1 MLAKIQI
8 LIINPLIGLLFALAL
23 MFFLWGLMQFILNA
37 NNEEGRTAGK
47 NHMIWG
53 IVGMFIMVSA
63 YAIIDI
69 LRNTFGLYRP

>member
-47 NHMIWG
+47 KHMIWG
-53 IVGMFIMVSA
+53 IAGMFIMVSA